1 MLNFISVSDA
11 VRLCYDKKGIL
22 VDVRPEEEY
31 RQGHLPM
38 AENVPLER
46 IIQGEYPP
54 GKEKPLYLYCDTG
67 ASSLLAAKK
76 LTESGVEAYSVAG
89 GLSYY
94 RGYLE
99 KEEEKLWNMVY
110 VD

>member
-46 IIQGEYPP
+46 IMQGEYQP

-76 LTESGVEAYSVAG
+76 LA
-89 GLSYY
+89 
-94 RGYLE
+94 
-99 KEEEKLWNMVY
+99 
-110 VD
+110 

>member
-46 IIQGEYPP
+46 IMQGEYQP
-54 GKEKPLYLYCDTG
+54 GKEKPLYMYCDTG

-76 LTESGVEAYSVAG
+76 LAESGVEAYSVAG